1 MALSNTGNS
10 YISVETSTP
19 YMVIVRKELRP
30 TFRFILDKF
39 KEKNGQFPI
48 VGRLIIERRKVELS
62 TNIMVKKTEWDL
74 INGQLKNKLKNH
86 EAHKKLIK
94 MESEILQ
101 IIEHRE
107 AKGLPITSKII
118 KKIYQI

>member
-1 MALSNTGNS
+1 
-10 YISVETSTP
+10 
-19 YMVIVRKELRP
+19 
-30 TFRFILDKF
+30 
-39 KEKNGQFPI
+39 
-48 VGRLIIERRKVELS
+48 
-62 TNIMVKKTEWDL
+62 MVKKTEWDL

-118 KKIYQI
+118 KKIYQKKIDKDSAEGATYTILQYFDTYISIIEKSTADYTEETVQHHRTTKSHLLNFTNQLILRIRQYI